1 MNYLLQCLWILLF
14 SYVGEYLHALLPLPI
29 PAAIYGLTLLFLA
42 LAFKLVKLEQI
53 RQTGNFLVNIMAVMF
68 VSPTVGILECWDV
81 VRDHLVSICVI
92 ILVSTAFT
100 FFFSGKVTQWM
111 IRRREHDD

>member
-1 MNYLLQCLWILLF
+1 MLI
-14 SYVGEYLHALLPLPI
+14 PLPI
-29 PAAIYGLTLLFLA
+29 PAAIYGFILLFLA
-42 LAFKLVKLEQI
+42 LVFKFVKLEQV
-53 RQTGNFLVNIMAVMF
+53 RQTGSFLVNIMAVMF

-100 FFFSGKVTQWM
+100 FFVSGKVTQWM
-111 IRRREHDD
+111 IRRGKHDD